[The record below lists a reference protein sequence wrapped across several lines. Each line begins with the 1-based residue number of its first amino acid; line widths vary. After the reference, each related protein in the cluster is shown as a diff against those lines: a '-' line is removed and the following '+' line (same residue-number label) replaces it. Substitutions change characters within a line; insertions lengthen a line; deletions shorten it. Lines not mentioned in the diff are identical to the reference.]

1 MRVSPRHKEPC
12 VLRLTLGDVTAA
24 SAVCSEQS
32 SRQYIAAHACTLKLS
47 RACITLA
54 REPDGMR
61 IAGSA
66 RFVLAPSSIR
76 AFEQR
81 LLSIVPAYCSPALFT
96 SCTALWS
103 TLFAANATLSLRRG
117 RSSLVLHATDAISTD
132 CSDERKLCP
141 VRYERADW
149 FARYFRGLDGKYLDL
164 IQAESAV
171 PTSSKNFDT
180 AGEQNWRDEG
190 LLWYQTKRGIL
201 VDRRQCV
208 DFTIQLTPLLIKNC

>member
-24 SAVCSEQS
+24 SAVCSEHS

-47 RACITLA
+47 RACITRGSPMGCELRGALA
-54 REPDGMR
+54 LY
-61 IAGSA
+61 S
-66 RFVLAPSSIR
+66 LLR

-201 VDRRQCV
+201 VDRGQPV
-208 DFTIQLTPLLIKNC
+208 DFTTQSTLLLIENC